1 LFSLSK
7 EDHTP
12 ETGTTRAITE
22 GMTGGDAAPVDEIMT
37 GDPTHN
43 GDSTVSSAQ
52 LMVKLL
58 GKAVAKQRASL
69 SMSQEQ
75 LSTISGLHRTY
86 ISDIER
92 GCRSLSFKNVCRLA
106 WALNLEPSSLM
117 AMAERLNDA

>member
-1 LFSLSK
+1 MFSLSK
-7 EDHTP
+7 EENLSPGDA
-12 ETGTTRAITE
+12 TGPLTE
-22 GMTGGDAAPVDEIMT
+22 DMTGREANPAEIMS
-37 GDPTHN
+37 DESTHAS
-43 GDSTVSSAQ
+43 GSTINSAQ

-106 WALNLEPSSLM
+106 WALNLEPSTLM
-117 AMAERLNDA
+117 AMAERLSDA

>member
-1 LFSLSK
+1 MFSLSK
-7 EDHTP
+7 EENLSPGDT
-12 ETGTTRAITE
+12 TGTLAE
-22 GMTGGDAAPVDEIMT
+22 DMTGGEANPAEILSDET
-37 GDPTHN
+37 TQTSG
-43 GDSTVSSAQ
+43 STINSAQ

-106 WALNLEPSSLM
+106 WALNLEPSTLM
-117 AMAERLNDA
+117 AMAERLSDA

>member
-1 LFSLSK
+1 MVRG
-7 EDHTP
+7 EANP
-12 ETGTTRAITE
+12 A
-22 GMTGGDAAPVDEIMT
+22 EIMSEEAAR
-37 GDPTHN
+37 PTE
-43 GDSTVSSAQ
+43 STINSAQ

-58 GKAVAKQRASL
+58 GKAVAKQRAAL

-106 WALNLEPSSLM
+106 WALNLEPSALM
-117 AMAERLNDA
+117 ALAEKG